1 MASRVGALAAAAL
14 LFALCLSAPAAAQ
27 KSKLEPVSIAV
38 IDFQGVLRSC
48 EAAKDIRTQID
59 AKRAG
64 LQQTFGETERK
75 LRQDEQALTQQRAIL
90 SPDAFQAKAKEFKER
105 VAGVQRDAQSR
116 KRQLDKAFAQAMEQV
131 RVELIK
137 QVAELAR
144 ELGVGAVLFQDQI
157 VIAERKLDITE
168 TALKRVNQ
176 KLPKVKVVL
185 QPLDK

>member
-1 MASRVGALAAAAL
+1 
-14 LFALCLSAPAAAQ
+14 
-27 KSKLEPVSIAV
+27 
-38 IDFQGVLRSC
+38 
-48 EAAKDIRTQID
+48 
-59 AKRAG
+59 
-64 LQQTFGETERK
+64 
-75 LRQDEQALTQQRAIL
+75 
-90 SPDAFQAKAKEFKER
+90 
-105 VAGVQRDAQSR
+105 VQRDAQSR